1 MKKFK
6 LTVLI
11 LTMLTAFSV
20 SVFATEEKN
29 YVKDGL
35 NPSLTKEINN
45 KDNINLKE
53 KKDDI
58 PLNFDENIT
67 NNFKEKNTVYGL
79 IPDPFKSVCAI
90 KTILYDDDNKN
101 NIRPIKSMLFHEV
114 NEFMKKPS
122 NDIKD
127 DNIIENDDNQKIKE
141 YYKNLKKLYKLKFNE
156 KDNAILEK
164 TIYIHSNADGFLKQV
179 PFLKVKYN
187 SKIFYLLKNNF
198 KAGYLTEFDLKNGDL
213 YLNENYEDYDKKNV
227 KWKKIEKDKQK
238 KFFEKNDIAKI
249 IDNILKTKEIKPR
262 TNNDYV
268 FEEKT
273 NNNPK
278 SKLAKWVCD
287 NSSIA
292 AKNGY
297 QKYNL
302 PKKYRLIYDENGNMI
317 EKQLFEYV
325 GFLIDSPQ
333 MKIAKIL
340 FNPAKEKLY
349 DDSKYVEG
357 YLTESDLNDSE
368 EIYILNPK
376 YSKTTDLIAN
386 KWVKVKSN
394 AQGIP
399 QPQINL
405 NFPANQ
411 NFIINEDEKD
421 DSISEN
427 QNIIIDKKEDMD
439 VSSNLNNNYKMKTIE
454 NELKSLNNFNPSNQ
468 NNTPNMQRK

>member
-11 LTMLTAFSV
+11 LTMLTTFSI
-20 SVFATEEKN
+20 SVFATEDIT

-53 KKDDI
+53 KKDDM

-90 KTILYDDDNKN
+90 KTVLYDDENKN

-114 NEFMKKPS
+114 NEFMKEPS
-122 NDIKD
+122 NNIKD
-127 DNIIENDDNQKIKE
+127 DNIQEIKE

-164 TIYIHSNADGFLKQV
+164 TIYIHSNSDGFLKQV

-187 SKIFYLLKNNF
+187 NKIFYLLKNNF
-198 KAGYLTEFDLKNGDL
+198 KAGYLTEFDLNNGDL

-238 KFFEKNDIAKI
+238 KFFERKDIAKAI
-249 IDNILKTKEIKPR
+249 NNILKTNGIKPR
-262 TNNDYV
+262 TNSDYV

-273 NNNPK
+273 NDNLK

-287 NSSIA
+287 SSSVA

-297 QKYNL
+297 EKYKL
-302 PKKYRLIYDENGNMI
+302 PKKYRLIYDENGNII
-317 EKQLFEYV
+317 EKQLFEYA
-325 GFLIDSPQ
+325 GYSIDSPQ
-333 MKIAKIL
+333 IIIARII

-376 YSKTTDLIAN
+376 YSKTKNWI
-386 KWVKVKSN
+386 KIK
-394 AQGIP
+394 
-399 QPQINL
+399 
-405 NFPANQ
+405 
-411 NFIINEDEKD
+411 
-421 DSISEN
+421 
-427 QNIIIDKKEDMD
+427 
-439 VSSNLNNNYKMKTIE
+439 
-454 NELKSLNNFNPSNQ
+454 
-468 NNTPNMQRK
+468 